1 VTERPRPTLI
11 RAARLVDGTG
21 APARGPAAVLIEHG
35 RIVAVDPSPVPDG
48 VEVMDLGDVT
58 LLPGLIDTHVH
69 LTVGHSPWQ
78 LARFLATT
86 HEQQIL
92 HAVESA
98 REALF
103 AGITTLRDCGG
114 QNKALIPLRDMIAA
128 GAVVGPRLLVSGSPI
143 TTTAGHMWYFGVEA
157 DNEPEVRKAV
167 RSHIKDGVDFIKIA
181 ASGGGMTPT
190 SNPRAAQYSVTEL
203 RAIVEEARRLGTYA
217 TAHVLATASIEAAL
231 DAGLP
236 MLEHTGFF
244 RSGDD
249 CGTAFYST
257 DGFAYDPTLTDRI
270 VASGTWVSQVVIGW
284 HRALYYRADTLPPE
298 QRALLGDE
306 LPRRAEVLS
315 DMHRRGVRFVAGSDG
330 MANIPA
336 EYFATLELSV
346 RDIGM
351 TPLEAITHG
360 TGLAAEAIGIGHLA
374 GTIQPGRQADLIA
387 VPGDPTRDVA
397 LLRRTCLVLQGGRVI
412 RDDRDRSVR
421 EGAAA

>member
-1 VTERPRPTLI
+1 MTERPTLI

-21 APARGPAAVLIEHG
+21 VPARGPATVLVEGG
-35 RIVAVDPSPVPDG
+35 RIVAVDPSPVPEDI
-48 VEVMDLGDVT
+48 ETLDLGDLT

-92 HAVESA
+92 YAVESA
-98 REALF
+98 REALY

-128 GAVVGPRLLVSGSPI
+128 GAVEGPRLLVSGSPI

-157 DNEPEVRKAV
+157 DGEHEVRKAV
-167 RSHIKDGVDFIKIA
+167 RSHVKDGVDFIKIA

-190 SNPRAAQYSVTEL
+190 SNPRAPQYTVAEL

-217 TAHVLATASIEAAL
+217 TAHALATASIEAAL

-244 RSGDD
+244 RSSED
-249 CGTAFYST
+249 CGTSFYAG
-257 DGFAYDPTLTDRI
+257 DGFAYDPTLADRI

-284 HRALYYRADTLPPE
+284 HRALYHRADTLPPE
-298 QRALLGDE
+298 QRAMLGEE
-306 LPRRAEVLS
+306 LPRRAELLA

-346 RDIGM
+346 RDIGT

-360 TGLAAEAIGIGHLA
+360 TGLAAEAIGIDRVA
-374 GTIQPGRQADLIA
+374 GTIQRGRQADLIA
-387 VPGDPTRDVA
+387 VPGDPTRDITA
-397 LLRRTCLVLQGGRVI
+397 LRRTRLVLQGGRVV
-412 RDDRDRSVR
+412 RDDRARPQS